1 MVFEVLRFGVGDD
14 GRSQFHGVS
23 FSVSISVAEA
33 LVVFIWGVAMF
44 FVEVSDLVSRY
55 VLRMVF

>member
-1 MVFEVLRFGVGDD
+1 MVFEVFRFGVGDD

-23 FSVSISVAEA
+23 LSVSISVAEA

-44 FVEVSDLVSRY
+44 FIQLSNGVS
-55 VLRMVF
+55 